1 MDFRKYICPV
11 CNKNFNEDDDIA
23 VCPECGTPH
32 HKECYLKNGKCFNE
46 HIHGTENSVAET
58 YTVAVADDG
67 EPQKNEES
75 VKNSTEENNILKTF
89 EQLPDF
95 LKGNPSQDA
104 LIGGKHA
111 YLYEIAV
118 DKNREYY
125 IPRFMLMDNVK
136 KGFSWNFFAFLTPF
150 AWTLYRKMY
159 KFSALVL
166 AIYMLIFGLTG
177 YYILSN
183 EEFVK
188 LNTECAQE
196 DPEYLTNI
204 ASYTSTSGN
213 VVLTAKQQEL
223 LNVMN
228 ELTVPTYVT
237 VVSGVLLF
245 AIRVYL
251 GLFANKRYME
261 KLKKN
266 IDKAEKKG
274 LRGDDLKRYL
284 YKKYGTVP
292 MFLAIIIGGFE
303 LFSLYL

>member
-1 MDFRKYICPV
+1 MDFKTYICPV
-11 CNKNFNEDDDIA
+11 CKKNFNDGDDVV

-32 HKECYLKNGKCFNE
+32 HRECYSKNGKCFNE
-46 HIHGTENSVAET
+46 AAHGTDNLVIET
-58 YTVAVADDG
+58 S
-67 EPQKNEES
+67 ESSQKG
-75 VKNSTEENNILKTF
+75 ENNSEAAKDLNGNTEFFKNL
-89 EQLPDF
+89 EQIPEII
-95 LKGNPSQDA
+95 KAGPAQNA

-111 YLYEIAV
+111 YLFEIAV

-125 IPRFMLMDNVK
+125 IPRFMLMDNIK
-136 KGFSWNFFAFLTPF
+136 KGFSWNFFAFLTPL

-177 YYILSN
+177 YYVLGN

-188 LNTECAQE
+188 LNAECAQE

-213 VVLTAKQQEL
+213 VTLTSKQQEL
-223 LNVMN
+223 LKVMN

-245 AIRVYL
+245 AIRAYL

-261 KLKKN
+261 KLRKN
-266 IDKAEKKG
+266 IDKAEKRG
-274 LRGDDLKRYL
+274 LQGDELKRYL